1 MHLHFIVSRPLLGL
15 LTKLAIDTT
24 SQSICNVRCRWLQDL
39 GWQSLTLDAEPG
51 RTKSPAHVL
60 RALRGEIYLGKTW
73 YITDVLRG
81 RCEYTW
87 WECVVVLF
95 VERHGY
101 SGGANQV
108 AG

>member
-60 RALRGEIYLGKTW
+60 RALRGEIYLGKHGISRTCCEDDAN
-73 YITDVLRG
+73 TPGGNVLWFCSWKDMG
-81 RCEYTW
+81 TQE
-87 WECVVVLF
+87 V
-95 VERHGY
+95 
-101 SGGANQV
+101 QIK
-108 AG
+108 